1 MALGVSSSNAFLGES
16 SIQRGFPSQRSQEA
30 TIFLP
35 EGIVTA
41 PNLHASMHQLHPI
54 HLSSSALI
62 LPVVEFCVKAFLGQE
77 ITQGAPS
84 QNRQAT
90 AASMNGSILATRI
103 RDFFGSKLLLF
114 LAEHANS
121 RALQTVLFFLL
132 VVRLTNKTP
141 AKMRTDPMTDSMRIS
156 SFKRSHPKNSA
167 RTGTNKLE
175 PATTV
180 APSFLVK

>member
-1 MALGVSSSNAFLGES
+1 MALGVSSSNAFLGQS

-41 PNLHASMHQLHPI
+41 PNSHASMHQLHPI
-54 HLSSSALI
+54 HLSSSTLI
-62 LPVVEFCVKAFLGQE
+62 MPVVEFCVKASLGQE
-77 ITQGAPS
+77 ITQGASS

-121 RALQTVLFFLL
+121 HS
-132 VVRLTNKTP
+132 P
-141 AKMRTDPMTDSMRIS
+141 
-156 SFKRSHPKNSA
+156 HPVHFS
-167 RTGTNKLE
+167 
-175 PATTV
+175 
-180 APSFLVK
+180 